1 MSIDPN
7 KFGISKSLIDA
18 VNEALK
24 GGQVKLDKNHNGKLD
39 SQDFKMLRK
48 EEGGDK
54 TNPKQ
59 GSSVDPK
66 QREIDEKSVSKAQQH
81 AAGAALATQRGEYD
95 GGKKGGAIN
104 RMASMKTSELR
115 KFAGTKTKSL
125 PTHKEEVVDE
135 GNADNKAKKN
145 AAVSAVGAKNRDDHY
160 LDRMNPTVA
169 DKIRGRE
176 KMSGKDRQWDE
187 EVEQVDELSKA
198 TLGSYIKK
206 AATDVATNSAAT
218 GRHAER
224 SNKIA
229 DHQKK
234 TGDYSKET
242 QRRKDSQTADKAFDK
257 SWKRRQGINKATDKL
272 TKEEV
277 VDEAGMS
284 RREAGAHWD
293 SNKKA
298 EKKSDTLADY
308 KNKTAYQ
315 KAALAAK
322 KKVSEGVEQVDE
334 LSKST
339 LGSYVNKSAASLG
352 KAGYKAG
359 STDGTAAKLDP
370 YIHTIN
376 KRSAG
381 IKRAVGKLA
390 KEDTQIDELS
400 TDTYHS
406 AAHKAAKKAMGDAQ
420 GRSGPIF
427 KKYAGMANKFRD
439 KGMSQE
445 KKEKIMKEENID
457 EAGRVLPDLS
467 QKEPEKKH
475 SKDYLSRMPK
485 KRDSGLWKAYVK
497 TGAKWAKPD
506 HVKEET
512 LDEIQGTYGNGGNK
526 KNLKII
532 HKGVVVKDY
541 GTDTKPNKATRDKKA
556 EKMGAYRADR
566 DKNMEEEIQIDEISK
581 GTLAS
586 YGYKAGRQ
594 MQGNQPS
601 DPDKFR
607 KRTNREKGS
616 KLAYGKYY
624 GHKVKVPAT
633 EETDPG
639 FAEAKTMTKVKTT
652 KDIGYKVVDVG
663 PGQKE
668 KIVKAHNWTEPK
680 KKLPNGADYAA
691 QRRKERLAANGRMDE
706 ATENPI
712 TKELAAKKTEI
723 QKSIAQKKMQVMQA
737 KAQKQMAAMKE
748 AKCTCTEGKKSMTC
762 ETHGDKA
769 MGMKGGKEPIQM
781 NPPLRD

>member
-24 GGQVKLDKNHNGKLD
+24 GGQVKIDKNHNGKID
-39 SQDFKMLRK
+39 GQDFKMLRK
-48 EEGGDK
+48 EEEAIDEISLKTKINAYKAAAEPDASYNYGDK
-54 TNPKQ
+54 VHNQADRLHNRIVAKH
-59 GSSVDPK
+59 G
-66 QREIDEKSVSKAQQH
+66 R
-81 AAGAALATQRGEYD
+81 AAGDHANAAAYGKAPHGDRRDNPQKSDPLTKATSSTNKMR
-95 GGKKGGAIN
+95 I
-104 RMASMKTSELR
+104 
-115 KFAGTKTKSL
+115 TKSGVA
-125 PTHKEEVVDE
+125 HKQDQ
-135 GNADNKAKKN
+135 KSN
-145 AAVSAVGAKNRDDHY
+145 AAVIKSR
-160 LDRMNPTVA
+160 
-169 DKIRGRE
+169 I
-176 KMSGKDRQWDE
+176 GKHGKSNLPEDI
-187 EVEQVDELSKA
+187 EQVDELSKA

-206 AATDVATNSAAT
+206 ASHDVATKSAAT
-218 GRHAER
+218 GRY
-224 SNKIA
+224 A
-229 DHQKK
+229 DRANAVKDQMKK
-234 TGDYSKET
+234 GDYSNYQQGK
-242 QRRKDSQTADKAFDK
+242 KDDATADKMFNK
-257 SWKRRQGINKATDKL
+257 SWKRRAGIAKATDKL
-272 TKEEV
+272 TKEDV
-277 VDEAGMS
+277 QVDEVL
-284 RREAGAHWD
+284 D
-293 SNKKA
+293 TNIKKFA
-298 EKKSDTLADY
+298 YLMKAKKSI
-308 KNKTAYQ
+308 KNSDPNDVKQANDIANRTIGA
-315 KAALAAK
+315 KRLMNKITK

-334 LSKST
+334 LSKAT
-339 LGSYVNKSAASLG
+339 LGSYVNKSASSLG
-352 KAGYKAG
+352 KAGYNAG

-370 YIHTIN
+370 HIHTIN

-406 AAHKAAKKAMGDAQ
+406 AAKKAAKRAMGDAQ

-439 KGMSQE
+439 KGMDQE
-445 KKEKIMKEENID
+445 KKEK
-457 EAGRVLPDLS
+457 A
-467 QKEPEKKH
+467 
-475 SKDYLSRMPK
+475 SKD
-485 KRDSGLWKAYVK
+485 
-497 TGAKWAKPD
+497 AKSAKM
-506 HVKEET
+506 K
-512 LDEIQGTYGNGGNK
+512 
-526 KNLKII
+526 
-532 HKGVVVKDY
+532 
-541 GTDTKPNKATRDKKA
+541 
-556 EKMGAYRADR
+556 AYRADR

-706 ATENPI
+706 ATENPMA
-712 TKELAAKKTEI
+712 KQLADKKAAI
-723 QKSIAQKKMQVMQA
+723 QKTIVQKKLQVMQS
-737 KAQKQMAAMKE
+737 KANKQISSMKE
-748 AKCTCTEGKKSMTC
+748 GKCSCTEGKKSMTC

-769 MGMKGGKEPIQM
+769 MGMKGGKEPILM

>member
-24 GGQVKLDKNHNGKLD
+24 GGQVKIDKNHNGKID
-39 SQDFKMLRK
+39 GQDFKMLRK
-48 EEGGDK
+48 EE
-54 TNPKQ
+54 N
-59 GSSVDPK
+59 
-66 QREIDEKSVSKAQQH
+66 IDEKSVSKAQQH

-115 KFAGTKTKSL
+115 KFAGTKTKGL

-135 GNADNKAKKN
+135 GNADNKEKKN
-145 AAVSAVGAKNRDDHY
+145 AAAAAVGAKNRDGQY
-160 LDRMNPTVA
+160 LSRMNPAVA

-176 KMSGKDRQWDE
+176 KMSGNDRKQFE

-234 TGDYSKET
+234 TGDYT
-242 QRRKDSQTADKAFDK
+242 HDNQRRKDSKTADKAFDK

-293 SNKKA
+293 ANKTA
-298 EKKSDTLADY
+298 EKKSDTMADY

-334 LSKST
+334 LS
-339 LGSYVNKSAASLG
+339 
-352 KAGYKAG
+352 
-359 STDGTAAKLDP
+359 
-370 YIHTIN
+370 
-376 KRSAG
+376 
-381 IKRAVGKLA
+381 
-390 KEDTQIDELS
+390 

-406 AAHKAAKKAMGDAQ
+406 AAKKAAKRAMGDAQ

-445 KKEKIMKEENID
+445 KKEKAM
-457 EAGRVLPDLS
+457 
-467 QKEPEKKH
+467 
-475 SKDYLSRMPK
+475 
-485 KRDSGLWKAYVK
+485 
-497 TGAKWAKPD
+497 
-506 HVKEET
+506 KEET

-532 HKGVVVKDY
+532 HKGEVVKDY
-541 GTDTKPNKATRDKKA
+541 GTDTKPNKASRDKKA
-556 EKMGAYRADR
+556 EKMKAYRADR
-566 DKNMEEEIQIDEISK
+566 DKHMEE
-581 GTLAS
+581 A
-586 YGYKAGRQ
+586 
-594 MQGNQPS
+594 N
-601 DPDKFR
+601 
-607 KRTNREKGS
+607 
-616 KLAYGKYY
+616 
-624 GHKVKVPAT
+624 
-633 EETDPG
+633 
-639 FAEAKTMTKVKTT
+639 TMTKVKTT

-680 KKLPNGADYAA
+680 KKTNEENIDELSKNTLGNYALA
-691 QRRKERLAANGRMDE
+691 GVRDIASRQYALGKGDKSNTGKLMNRRKGVDKAISKLTKE
-706 ATENPI
+706 ATENPMA
-712 TKELAAKKTEI
+712 KQLADKKAAI
-723 QKSIAQKKMQVMQA
+723 QKTIAQKKIQAMQS
-737 KAQKQMAAMKE
+737 KANKQISAMKE
-748 AKCTCTEGKKSMTC
+748 GKGCSCMEGKKSMTC
-762 ETHGDKA
+762 EVHGDNSNDKL
-769 MGMKGGKEPIQM
+769 GKEKIEL

>member
-1 MSIDPN
+1 MSID
-7 KFGISKSLIDA
+7 KKAFGLSDSLISA
-18 VNEALK
+18 VSEALK
-24 GGQVKLDKNHNGKLD
+24 GGQVKIDKNHNGKID
-39 SQDFKMLRK
+39 GQDFKMLRK
-48 EEGGDK
+48 EE
-54 TNPKQ
+54 N
-59 GSSVDPK
+59 
-66 QREIDEKSVSKAQQH
+66 IDEKSVSKAQQH

-125 PTHKEEVVDE
+125 PTHKEEV
-135 GNADNKAKKN
+135 
-145 AAVSAVGAKNRDDHY
+145 
-160 LDRMNPTVA
+160 
-169 DKIRGRE
+169 
-176 KMSGKDRQWDE
+176 
-187 EVEQVDELSKA
+187 EQVDELSKA

-234 TGDYSKET
+234 TGDYT
-242 QRRKDSQTADKAFDK
+242 HDNQRRKDSKTADKAFDK

-272 TKEEV
+272 TKEDV
-277 VDEAGMS
+277 QVDEVL
-284 RREAGAHWD
+284 D
-293 SNKKA
+293 TNIKKFA
-298 EKKSDTLADY
+298 YLMKAKKSI
-308 KNKTAYQ
+308 KNSDPNDVKQANDIANRTIGA
-315 KAALAAK
+315 KRLMNKLTK
-322 KKVSEGVEQVDE
+322 KKVSEDIEQVDE
-334 LSKST
+334 LSKAT

-352 KAGYKAG
+352 KAGYNAG

-370 YIHTIN
+370 HIHTIN
-376 KRSAG
+376 KRSTG

-406 AAHKAAKKAMGDAQ
+406 AAKKAAKRAMGDAQ

-445 KKEKIMKEENID
+445 KKEKSVKEAYDDNSSNVSDWSDKKLKWHKEK
-457 EAGRVLPDLS
+457 LS
-467 QKEPEKKH
+467 SSSAKAH
-475 SKDYLSRMPK
+475 SELVRRSKTGQAAPK
-485 KRDSGLWKAYVK
+485 K
-497 TGAKWAKPD
+497 TN
-506 HVKEET
+506 EET

-532 HKGVVVKDY
+532 HKGEVVKDY
-541 GTDTKPNKATRDKKA
+541 GTDTKPNKASRDKKA
-556 EKMGAYRADR
+556 EKMKAYRADR
-566 DKNMEEEIQIDEISK
+566 DKNMEE
-581 GTLAS
+581 A
-586 YGYKAGRQ
+586 
-594 MQGNQPS
+594 N
-601 DPDKFR
+601 
-607 KRTNREKGS
+607 
-616 KLAYGKYY
+616 
-624 GHKVKVPAT
+624 
-633 EETDPG
+633 
-639 FAEAKTMTKVKTT
+639 TMTKVKTT

-706 ATENPI
+706 AAENPMA
-712 TKELAAKKTEI
+712 KQLADKKAAI
-723 QKSIAQKKMQVMQA
+723 QKTIAQKKMQVMQA
-737 KAQKQMAAMKE
+737 KAQKTISSMKE
-748 AKCTCTEGKKSMTC
+748 GKGCSCMEGKKSMTC
-762 ETHGDKA
+762 EVHGDKA
-769 MGMKGGKEPIQM
+769 KGMKGGKEPILM

>member
-1 MSIDPN
+1 
-7 KFGISKSLIDA
+7 
-18 VNEALK
+18 
-24 GGQVKLDKNHNGKLD
+24 
-39 SQDFKMLRK
+39 
-48 EEGGDK
+48 
-54 TNPKQ
+54 
-59 GSSVDPK
+59 
-66 QREIDEKSVSKAQQH
+66 
-81 AAGAALATQRGEYD
+81 
-95 GGKKGGAIN
+95 
-104 RMASMKTSELR
+104 MKTSELR
-115 KFAGTKTKSL
+115 KFAGTKTKGL
-125 PTHKEEVVDE
+125 PTHK
-135 GNADNKAKKN
+135 
-145 AAVSAVGAKNRDDHY
+145 
-160 LDRMNPTVA
+160 
-169 DKIRGRE
+169 
-176 KMSGKDRQWDE
+176 E

-234 TGDYSKET
+234 TGDYSKDSE
-242 QRRKDSQTADKAFDK
+242 RRKDSKTADKAFDK

-272 TKEEV
+272 TKEDV
-277 VDEAGMS
+277 QVDEVL
-284 RREAGAHWD
+284 D
-293 SNKKA
+293 TNIKKFA
-298 EKKSDTLADY
+298 YLMKAKKSI
-308 KNKTAYQ
+308 KNSDPNDVKQANDIANRTIGA
-315 KAALAAK
+315 KRLMNKLTK
-322 KKVSEGVEQVDE
+322 KKVSEGVEQV
-334 LSKST
+334 
-339 LGSYVNKSAASLG
+339 N
-352 KAGYKAG
+352 
-359 STDGTAAKLDP
+359 
-370 YIHTIN
+370 
-376 KRSAG
+376 
-381 IKRAVGKLA
+381 
-390 KEDTQIDELS
+390 ELS

-406 AAHKAAKKAMGDAQ
+406 AAKKAAKKAMGDAQ

-445 KKEKIMKEENID
+445 KKEKAM
-457 EAGRVLPDLS
+457 
-467 QKEPEKKH
+467 
-475 SKDYLSRMPK
+475 
-485 KRDSGLWKAYVK
+485 
-497 TGAKWAKPD
+497 
-506 HVKEET
+506 KEET

-556 EKMGAYRADR
+556 EKMKAYRAER

-633 EETDPG
+633 EEVESVDELSKNTLG
-639 FAEAKTMTKVKTT
+639 NYALAGVR
-652 KDIGYKVVDVG
+652 DIASRQYALGKGDKSNTG
-663 PGQKE
+663 
-668 KIVKAHNWTEPK
+668 
-680 KKLPNGADYAA
+680 KLMN
-691 QRRKERLAANGRMDE
+691 RRKGVDKAISKLTKE
-706 ATENPI
+706 ATENPMA
-712 TKELAAKKTEI
+712 KQLADKKAAI
-723 QKSIAQKKMQVMQA
+723 QKTIVQKKMQVMQS
-737 KAQKQMAAMKE
+737 KANKQMSSMKE
-748 AKCTCTEGKKSMTC
+748 GKCSCTEGKKSMTC

>member
-24 GGQVKLDKNHNGKLD
+24 GGQVKIDKNHNGKID
-39 SQDFKMLRK
+39 GQDFKMLRK
-48 EEGGDK
+48 EEIVDEGNPANKEKKNAAAAAVGAKNRDGQYLSRMNPSVADK
-54 TNPKQ
+54 IR
-59 GSSVDPK
+59 G
-66 QREIDEKSVSKAQQH
+66 REKMSGKDRQQHEEVEQVDEKAVSKAQQH

-115 KFAGTKTKSL
+115 KFAGTKTKDL
-125 PTHKEEVVDE
+125 PTHK
-135 GNADNKAKKN
+135 
-145 AAVSAVGAKNRDDHY
+145 
-160 LDRMNPTVA
+160 
-169 DKIRGRE
+169 
-176 KMSGKDRQWDE
+176 E
-187 EVEQVDELSKA
+187 EVEQVDELSKK

-242 QRRKDSQTADKAFDK
+242 QRRKNSQTADKAFDK
-257 SWKRRQGINKATDKL
+257 SWKRRAGIAKATDKL
-272 TKEEV
+272 TKEDV
-277 VDEAGMS
+277 
-284 RREAGAHWD
+284 
-293 SNKKA
+293 
-298 EKKSDTLADY
+298 
-308 KNKTAYQ
+308 
-315 KAALAAK
+315 
-322 KKVSEGVEQVDE
+322 
-334 LSKST
+334 
-339 LGSYVNKSAASLG
+339 
-352 KAGYKAG
+352 
-359 STDGTAAKLDP
+359 
-370 YIHTIN
+370 
-376 KRSAG
+376 
-381 IKRAVGKLA
+381 
-390 KEDTQIDELS
+390 QIDELS

-406 AAHKAAKKAMGDAQ
+406 AAHKAAKRAMGDAQ

-445 KKEKIMKEENID
+445 KKEKAM
-457 EAGRVLPDLS
+457 
-467 QKEPEKKH
+467 
-475 SKDYLSRMPK
+475 
-485 KRDSGLWKAYVK
+485 
-497 TGAKWAKPD
+497 
-506 HVKEET
+506 KEET

-532 HKGVVVKDY
+532 HKGEVVKDY
-541 GTDTKPNKATRDKKA
+541 GTDTKPNKASRDKKA
-556 EKMGAYRADR
+556 EKMKAYRAER

-706 ATENPI
+706 ATENPMA
-712 TKELAAKKTEI
+712 KQLADKKAAI
-723 QKSIAQKKMQVMQA
+723 QKTIVQKKLQVMQS
-737 KAQKQMAAMKE
+737 KANKQMSSMKE
-748 AKCTCTEGKKSMTC
+748 GKCSCTEGKKSMTC

-769 MGMKGGKEPIQM
+769 KGMKGGKEPIQM

>member
-1 MSIDPN
+1 MSID
-7 KFGISKSLIDA
+7 KKAFGLSDSLISA
-18 VNEALK
+18 VSEALK
-24 GGQVKLDKNHNGKLD
+24 GGQVKIDKNHNGKID
-39 SQDFKMLRK
+39 GQDFKMLRK
-48 EEGGDK
+48 EEIVDEGNPANKEKKNAAAAAVGAKNRDSQYLSRMNPSVADK
-54 TNPKQ
+54 IRGREKMSGNDRKQ
-59 GSSVDPK
+59 FEEVE
-66 QREIDEKSVSKAQQH
+66 QVDEKAVSKAQQH

-125 PTHKEEVVDE
+125 PTHKEEV
-135 GNADNKAKKN
+135 
-145 AAVSAVGAKNRDDHY
+145 
-160 LDRMNPTVA
+160 
-169 DKIRGRE
+169 
-176 KMSGKDRQWDE
+176 
-187 EVEQVDELSKA
+187 EQVDELSKK
-198 TLGSYIKK
+198 TMGSYIKK
-206 AATDVATNSAAT
+206 ASHDVATKSAAT
-218 GRHAER
+218 GRY
-224 SNKIA
+224 A
-229 DHQKK
+229 DRANAVKDQMKK
-234 TGDYSKET
+234 GDYSNYQQGK
-242 QRRKDSQTADKAFDK
+242 KDDATADKMFNK
-257 SWKRRQGINKATDKL
+257 SWKRRAGIAKATDKL
-272 TKEEV
+272 TKEE
-277 VDEAGMS
+277 A
-284 RREAGAHWD
+284 
-293 SNKKA
+293 
-298 EKKSDTLADY
+298 
-308 KNKTAYQ
+308 
-315 KAALAAK
+315 
-322 KKVSEGVEQVDE
+322 EQVDE
-334 LSKST
+334 LSKAT

-352 KAGYKAG
+352 KAGYNAG

-370 YIHTIN
+370 HIHTIN

-439 KGMSQE
+439 KGMDQE
-445 KKEKIMKEENID
+445 KKEK
-457 EAGRVLPDLS
+457 A
-467 QKEPEKKH
+467 
-475 SKDYLSRMPK
+475 SKD
-485 KRDSGLWKAYVK
+485 
-497 TGAKWAKPD
+497 AKSAKM
-506 HVKEET
+506 K
-512 LDEIQGTYGNGGNK
+512 
-526 KNLKII
+526 
-532 HKGVVVKDY
+532 
-541 GTDTKPNKATRDKKA
+541 
-556 EKMGAYRADR
+556 AYRADR

-633 EETDPG
+633 EEVESVDELSKNTLGNYALAGVRDIASRQYALGKGDKSNTGKLMNRRKGVDKAISKLTKEETDPG

-706 ATENPI
+706 ATENPMA
-712 TKELAAKKTEI
+712 KQLAAKKAAI
-723 QKSIAQKKMQVMQA
+723 QKTIVQKKMQVMQS
-737 KAQKQMAAMKE
+737 KANKQMSSMKE
-748 AKCTCTEGKKSMTC
+748 GKCSCTEGKKSMTC

-769 MGMKGGKEPIQM
+769 KGMKGGKEPILM

>member
-1 MSIDPN
+1 MSIDR
-7 KFGISKSLIDA
+7 KTFGLSDSLVNA
-18 VNEALK
+18 VSEALK
-24 GGQVKLDKNHNGKLD
+24 GGQVKIDKNHNGKID
-39 SQDFKMLRK
+39 GQDFKMLRK
-48 EEGGDK
+48 EE
-54 TNPKQ
+54 N
-59 GSSVDPK
+59 
-66 QREIDEKSVSKAQQH
+66 IDEKSVSKAQQH

-115 KFAGTKTKSL
+115 KFAGTKTKGL
-125 PTHKEEVVDE
+125 PTHK
-135 GNADNKAKKN
+135 
-145 AAVSAVGAKNRDDHY
+145 
-160 LDRMNPTVA
+160 
-169 DKIRGRE
+169 
-176 KMSGKDRQWDE
+176 E

-234 TGDYSKET
+234 TGDYT
-242 QRRKDSQTADKAFDK
+242 HDNQRRKDSKTADKAFDK

-272 TKEEV
+272 TKEDVQVDEVLDTNVKKFAYLMKAKKSIKKSDPNDMKQANDIANRTIGVKRLMKKITKEEV

-293 SNKKA
+293 ANKTA
-298 EKKSDTLADY
+298 EKKSDTMADY

-334 LSKST
+334 LSKAT

-352 KAGYKAG
+352 KAGYNAG

-370 YIHTIN
+370 HIHTIN
-376 KRSAG
+376 KRSTG

-406 AAHKAAKKAMGDAQ
+406 AAKKAAKRAMGDAQ
-420 GRSGPIF
+420 GRSGSIF

-445 KKEKIMKEENID
+445 KKEKAM
-457 EAGRVLPDLS
+457 
-467 QKEPEKKH
+467 
-475 SKDYLSRMPK
+475 
-485 KRDSGLWKAYVK
+485 
-497 TGAKWAKPD
+497 
-506 HVKEET
+506 KEET

-556 EKMGAYRADR
+556 EKMKAYRADR

-639 FAEAKTMTKVKTT
+639 FAEA
-652 KDIGYKVVDVG
+652 
-663 PGQKE
+663 
-668 KIVKAHNWTEPK
+668 A
-680 KKLPNGADYAA
+680 
-691 QRRKERLAANGRMDE
+691 
-706 ATENPI
+706 ENPMA
-712 TKELAAKKTEI
+712 KQLADKKAAI
-723 QKSIAQKKMQVMQA
+723 QKTIAQKKMQVMQQ
-737 KAQKQMAAMKE
+737 KAQKTISSMKE
-748 AKCTCTEGKKSMTC
+748 GKGCSCMEGKKSMTC
-762 ETHGDKA
+762 EVHGDKA
-769 MGMKGGKEPIQM
+769 KGMKGGKEPILM

>member
-24 GGQVKLDKNHNGKLD
+24 GGQVKIDKNHNGKID

-48 EEGGDK
+48 EELKGNQTKIDK
-54 TNPKQ
+54 NHNGKIDSQDFKMLRKEEEAIDEKRGLWDNIHAKQKRIKAGSGEHMRKPGSEGAPSNKDLRVSRTEETNL
-59 GSSVDPK
+59 
-66 QREIDEKSVSKAQQH
+66 DEKSVSKAQQH

-115 KFAGTKTKSL
+115 KFAGTKTKGL
-125 PTHKEEVVDE
+125 PTHK
-135 GNADNKAKKN
+135 
-145 AAVSAVGAKNRDDHY
+145 
-160 LDRMNPTVA
+160 
-169 DKIRGRE
+169 
-176 KMSGKDRQWDE
+176 E
-187 EVEQVDELSKA
+187 EVEQVDELSKT

-206 AATDVATNSAAT
+206 ASHDVATKSAAT
-218 GRHAER
+218 GRY
-224 SNKIA
+224 A
-229 DHQKK
+229 DRANAVKDQMKK
-234 TGDYSKET
+234 GDYSNYQQGK
-242 QRRKDSQTADKAFDK
+242 KDDATADKMFNK
-257 SWKRRQGINKATDKL
+257 SWKRRAGIAKATDKL
-272 TKEEV
+272 TKEDFEP
-277 VDEAGMS
+277 EP
-284 RREAGAHWD
+284 
-293 SNKKA
+293 
-298 EKKSDTLADY
+298 
-308 KNKTAYQ
+308 
-315 KAALAAK
+315 
-322 KKVSEGVEQVDE
+322 
-334 LSKST
+334 
-339 LGSYVNKSAASLG
+339 VN
-352 KAGYKAG
+352 
-359 STDGTAAKLDP
+359 
-370 YIHTIN
+370 
-376 KRSAG
+376 
-381 IKRAVGKLA
+381 
-390 KEDTQIDELS
+390 ELS

-445 KKEKIMKEENID
+445 KKEKAMKEENID
-457 EAGRVLPDLS
+457 EAGRVLPDLT

-506 HVKEET
+506 HVKEES
-512 LDEIQGTYGNGGNK
+512 LDEIQGVYGNGGNK

-532 HKGVVVKDY
+532 HKGEVVKDY
-541 GTDTKPNKATRDKKA
+541 GTDTKPNKASRDKKA
-556 EKMGAYRADR
+556 EKMKAYRADR

-607 KRTNREKGS
+607 KRANREKGS

-624 GHKVKVPAT
+624 GYKVKVPAT

-706 ATENPI
+706 ATENPMA
-712 TKELAAKKTEI
+712 KQLADKKAAI
-723 QKSIAQKKMQVMQA
+723 QKTIVQKKMQVMQS
-737 KAQKQMAAMKE
+737 KANKQMSSMKE
-748 AKCTCTEGKKSMTC
+748 GKCSCMEGKKSMTC
-762 ETHGDKA
+762 EVHGDNSKD
-769 MGMKGGKEPIQM
+769 KFGKEKIEL

>member
-24 GGQVKLDKNHNGKLD
+24 GGQVKIDKNHNGKID
-39 SQDFKMLRK
+39 GQDFKMLRK
-48 EEGGDK
+48 EE
-54 TNPKQ
+54 N
-59 GSSVDPK
+59 
-66 QREIDEKSVSKAQQH
+66 I
-81 AAGAALATQRGEYD
+81 
-95 GGKKGGAIN
+95 
-104 RMASMKTSELR
+104 
-115 KFAGTKTKSL
+115 
-125 PTHKEEVVDE
+125 DE
-135 GNADNKAKKN
+135 GNPANKEKKN
-145 AAVSAVGAKNRDDHY
+145 AAAAAVGAKNRDGQY
-160 LDRMNPTVA
+160 LSRMNPSVA

-176 KMSGKDRQWDE
+176 KMSGKDRQQHE
-187 EVEQVDELSKA
+187 EVEQVDELSKK

-272 TKEEV
+272 TKEDV
-277 VDEAGMS
+277 QVDEVL
-284 RREAGAHWD
+284 D
-293 SNKKA
+293 TNIKKFA
-298 EKKSDTLADY
+298 YLMKAKKSI
-308 KNKTAYQ
+308 KNSDPNDVKQANDIANRTIGA
-315 KAALAAK
+315 KRLMNKITK
-322 KKVSEGVEQVDE
+322 KKVSEDVEQVDE
-334 LSKST
+334 LSKAT
-339 LGSYVNKSAASLG
+339 LGSYVNKSASSLG
-352 KAGYKAG
+352 KAGYNAG

-370 YIHTIN
+370 HIHTIN

-445 KKEKIMKEENID
+445 KKEKAM
-457 EAGRVLPDLS
+457 
-467 QKEPEKKH
+467 
-475 SKDYLSRMPK
+475 
-485 KRDSGLWKAYVK
+485 
-497 TGAKWAKPD
+497 
-506 HVKEET
+506 KEET

-556 EKMGAYRADR
+556 EKMKAYRADR

-706 ATENPI
+706 ASENPMAMQ
-712 TKELAAKKTEI
+712 LADKKASIEKT
-723 QKSIAQKKMQVMQA
+723 IAQKKMQVMQA
-737 KAQKQMAAMKE
+737 KANKQISSMKE

-762 ETHGDKA
+762 EVCNDKSK
-769 MGMKGGKEPIQM
+769 GMKGGKEPILM